1 MSNCF
6 LLIGRIMPNESLFT
20 YIFGQ
25 SPSTFDNRTF
35 IPVFDIS
42 DLPFNVT
49 GVVQQTCGDN
59 LECLFDVGATGRIEV
74 GQATRNTQITYNE
87 TIMLSQ
93 PGRVIEIRNNFL
105 LSCFSS
111 YL

>member
-1 MSNCF
+1 
-6 LLIGRIMPNESLFT
+6 MPNESLFT

-35 IPVFDIS
+35 TPVFDIS

-49 GVVQQTCGDN
+49 DVVQQTCGDN

-74 GQATRNTQITYNE
+74 GQATRNTQRIYNE

-93 PGRVIEIRNNFL
+93 PGRVTELKKQFL
-105 LSCFSS
+105 LVCFSS